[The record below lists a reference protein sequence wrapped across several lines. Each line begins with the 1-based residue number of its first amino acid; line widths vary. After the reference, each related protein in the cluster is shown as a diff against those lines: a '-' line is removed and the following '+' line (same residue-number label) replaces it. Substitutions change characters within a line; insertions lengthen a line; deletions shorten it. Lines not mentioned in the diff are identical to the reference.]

1 MLGINSSK
9 VLANLAIINMNVISG
24 SVFVGD
30 GDVNMILMLAG
41 ATMTNHI
48 YKQSHTGYAD
58 VHILEYFTHLVTN
71 CAGFH

>member
-48 YKQSHTGYAD
+48 YKQSHTG
-58 VHILEYFTHLVTN
+58 
-71 CAGFH
+71 